1 MRLTTRT
8 NLAMRTL
15 MFCAVNTDRTVR
27 TSEIAEKCNAS
38 ENHLGQ
44 VINTMGHNGFVTT
57 VRGRGG
63 GIRLALEP
71 ADISVGHVMRVF
83 ESSAPFAECFQKD
96 GGDCPIL
103 PHCRLR
109 GKFVSALEA
118 FYATLDD
125 VTLLDLVKDNTGLVQ
140 LFTPE
145 LA

>member
-15 MFCAVNTDRTVR
+15 MYCAVHADRTVR

-44 VINTMGHNGFVTT
+44 VINTMGHNGFVVT

-63 GIRLALEP
+63 GIRLAQAP
-71 ADISVGHVMRVF
+71 RDVSVGHVMRVF
-83 ESSAPFAECFQKD
+83 EASAPFAECFQPD

-109 GKFVSALEA
+109 GKFEGALEA
-118 FYATLDD
+118 FYGYLDG
-125 VTLLDLVKDNTGLVQ
+125 VTLEDLVADNTGLMD
-140 LFTPE
+140 LF
-145 LA
+145 LAEPA